1 RADRAAGRGEI
12 LAQPAVSCE
21 LAPPGRGMAAGFRQY
36 QGRDFRFPSGCAGYP
51 RDPRHVAG
59 QCPPG
64 GADHRGA
71 GRRRQRLDGVMGRV
85 LDYPP
90 VWLAMFAGA
99 AWLSGRLWP
108 LPVATGA
115 GWLLVLAGL
124 ALMGA
129 SGWVMLRAGATV
141 DPTRA
146 PTALVTHGPYRL
158 SRNPIYLADAVILAG
173 L

>member
-1 RADRAAGRGEI
+1 
-12 LAQPAVSCE
+12 
-21 LAPPGRGMAAGFRQY
+21 
-36 QGRDFRFPSGCAGYP
+36 
-51 RDPRHVAG
+51 
-59 QCPPG
+59 
-64 GADHRGA
+64 
-71 GRRRQRLDGVMGRV
+71 MGRV

-129 SGWVMLRAGATV
+129 SAWVMLRAGATV

-173 L
+173 LCLIWQPVAALVLVPGFMAVIRHRFIRREETWLRARDARGFDAWAERTRRWL

>member
-1 RADRAAGRGEI
+1 
-12 LAQPAVSCE
+12 
-21 LAPPGRGMAAGFRQY
+21 
-36 QGRDFRFPSGCAGYP
+36 
-51 RDPRHVAG
+51 
-59 QCPPG
+59 
-64 GADHRGA
+64 
-71 GRRRQRLDGVMGRV
+71 MGRV

-90 VWLAMFAGA
+90 VWLEMFAGA

-129 SGWVMLRAGATV
+129 SAWVMLRAGATV

-173 L
+173 LCLIWQPVAALVLVPGFMAVIRHRFIRREETWLRARDARGFDAWAARTRRWL